1 MKYERQHEV
10 DCFHRMPEIGGSV
23 RVTRDAQSMIVKDKG
38 IIKKKRLADINVFSP
53 NRALDYR
60 ISVNVEEPQCEP
72 IDRIEKVTLI

>member
-1 MKYERQHEV
+1 MRYERQHEV

-23 RVTRDAQSMIVKDKG
+23 RVTRDAQTMTVKDKG
-38 IIKKKRLADINVFSP
+38 IIKKKRLADINIFSP

-72 IDRIEKVTLI
+72 FLETKRETQ